1 MLSSIWARFKSYF
14 GWIEGWI
21 YRKWRHRNSRDRKWR
36 HRKRSWPEVTFPEV
50 ARTGSDRVR
59 MRNQIPRFFLTI
71 VVVQNVSLR
80 MTDMATGCDVTP
92 NGGSLGRVGCA
103 RGAFW
108 RYQTWPRRAFP
119 WKICERP
126 CAAGSICAVLSRT
139 SASYLS
145 FSIPFTGYLPLYRH
159 FISTFNNYTI
169 VCCFRI
175 CSKCTPSSLSRPR
188 SHCEGTK

>member
-1 MLSSIWARFKSYF
+1 MLFTDDMLTEIPRILVVVYICTLNKFHASKTKLYICQNRKIHQIVSSNSDDLLVRDLFCYNCGRWMLSSIWARFKSYF

-36 HRKRSWPEVTFPEV
+36 HRERSWPEVTFPEV

-103 RGAFW
+103 RAQ
-108 RYQTWPRRAFP
+108 Y
-119 WKICERP
+119 
-126 CAAGSICAVLSRT
+126 
-139 SASYLS
+139 
-145 FSIPFTGYLPLYRH
+145 
-159 FISTFNNYTI
+159 
-169 VCCFRI
+169 
-175 CSKCTPSSLSRPR
+175 PS
-188 SHCEGTK
+188 